1 MNNFYNNFYSFIRK
15 KITTIV
21 IIVISVLIIFS
32 CAYFKSLKEGLTND
46 NYVILMGDSVL
57 NNANYVPEGKSVV
70 DILKTKLSNVLNVS
84 KDGATISDLYGQ
96 LDKIPTKLN
105 KSETYIFISAGG
117 NDILSKG
124 SALSNADIRKLFNSY
139 MDFLKALRVKLGSS
153 KINIMNLYLP
163 ANPRYQSYKE
173 SIDQWN
179 QLINDNS
186 SKIGEMYNV
195 VDLHSLL
202 TTPEDF
208 IYDIEPS
215 ETSSEKIANLIYLTL

>member
-1 MNNFYNNFYSFIRK
+1 
-15 KITTIV
+15 
-21 IIVISVLIIFS
+21 
-32 CAYFKSLKEGLTND
+32 
-46 NYVILMGDSVL
+46 
-57 NNANYVPEGKSVV
+57 
-70 DILKTKLSNVLNVS
+70 
-84 KDGATISDLYGQ
+84 
-96 LDKIPTKLN
+96 
-105 KSETYIFISAGG
+105 
-117 NDILSKG
+117 
-124 SALSNADIRKLFNSY
+124 
-139 MDFLKALRVKLGSS
+139 
-153 KINIMNLYLP
+153 MNLYLP

-215 ETSSEKIANLIYLTL
+215 ETASEKIANLIYLTL